1 MILVGKRKC
10 HQCLWE
16 AQGPESRAPGNPIA
30 SGEALSH
37 YTNYPPRHCLATCTL
52 DITAPGAALWHGYRN
67 PFRGK
72 ALALHLESAPE
83 PDEVTLNAKLLVL
96 AIAAQVLLTLII
108 LVLMGR
114 ERVPRVR
121 SGEIPAAD
129 IAVERTAYP
138 LYARLLSNSFD
149 NQFQLPVLFYL
160 AAILT
165 LVFTSTSWIELVLA
179 WLFVALRYAHAFV
192 HVTTNRVYR
201 RFALYTAGLAVL
213 ALLWLWLVLRLLVL
227 TPSV

>member
-1 MILVGKRKC
+1 MT
-10 HQCLWE
+10 
-16 AQGPESRAPGNPIA
+16 P
-30 SGEALSH
+30 
-37 YTNYPPRHCLATCTL
+37 
-52 DITAPGAALWHGYRN
+52 
-67 PFRGK
+67 
-72 ALALHLESAPE
+72 
-83 PDEVTLNAKLLVL
+83 NAKLLVL

-108 LVLMGR
+108 LLLMGR
-114 ERVPRVR
+114 ERVPRVK
-121 SGEIPAAD
+121 SGEIAVAD
-129 IAVERTAYP
+129 IAVDRTAYP
-138 LYARLLSNSFD
+138 LRARLLSNSFD

-160 AAILT
+160 ATILT
-165 LVFTSTSWIELVLA
+165 LVCTSTSWIELVLA